1 MVERIPQAFIDDLI
15 DRSDITEII
24 GKRIEIKKAGKE
36 YKACCP
42 FHNEK
47 TPSFTIS
54 PEKGFYHCFG
64 CGAHGTSLGFLMD
77 YEKLTFVEAIEEL
90 AKMLGMEV
98 PKSNEDI
105 KLTKKQT
112 SLKSLLN
119 QVSEY
124 FQSNLKSSKKAIGYL
139 KNRGIDGK
147 TAKDFCI
154 GYSKDS
160 WDDITKKFGS
170 TEKNIDQLVEAGLI
184 IKKDKGGY
192 YDRFRNR
199 VMFPIRDNR
208 GDVVGFGGRVIDE
221 EDDPKY
227 LNSPETTLFKKGYLL
242 YGLYEGK
249 QEISVTK
256 EVILVE
262 GYTDV
267 IGLSQYEVRNAL
279 ATLGTATTENHIK
292 LIFQKANELTFC
304 FDADNAGRKAAI
316 RALEICLPLIKQNK
330 SVKFLMLD
338 KGSDPDT
345 AIREQGTDGF
355 KDLLK
360 KSITL
365 DDMIID
371 ICNSSFE
378 IDSLTGKANAAEKA
392 IHLVRQISE
401 GIYKDLVVEK
411 IAKHYGVPTNKFI
424 AGTLK
429 TKKSKIKAKGDA
441 GSKRPT
447 LVHQAI
453 KILLNEPSLAIKLN
467 PGVDLKYLDIKGINI
482 LNDIIDLVNNNL
494 SIKVATIIHHFE
506 DDKLRNFLA
515 ELATEDILVNPEE
528 LEKEFDDIVL
538 SLKEA
543 NKRKELNGLLKK
555 AKNKSLNKS
564 DEERLAE
571 LTNIPKN

>member
-124 FQSNLKSSKKAIGYL
+124 FQSNLKSSEKTIGYL

-249 QEISVTK
+249 QEISATK

-267 IGLSQYEVRNAL
+267 IGLSQYKVRNAL
-279 ATLGTATTENHIK
+279 ATLGTATTENHIR
-292 LIFQKANELTFC
+292 LIFQKANELPFC
-304 FDADNAGRKAAI
+304 FDAVNA
-316 RALEICLPLIKQNK
+316 
-330 SVKFLMLD
+330 
-338 KGSDPDT
+338 
-345 AIREQGTDGF
+345 
-355 KDLLK
+355 
-360 KSITL
+360 
-365 DDMIID
+365 
-371 ICNSSFE
+371 
-378 IDSLTGKANAAEKA
+378 
-392 IHLVRQISE
+392 
-401 GIYKDLVVEK
+401 
-411 IAKHYGVPTNKFI
+411 
-424 AGTLK
+424 
-429 TKKSKIKAKGDA
+429 
-441 GSKRPT
+441 
-447 LVHQAI
+447 
-453 KILLNEPSLAIKLN
+453 
-467 PGVDLKYLDIKGINI
+467 
-482 LNDIIDLVNNNL
+482 
-494 SIKVATIIHHFE
+494 
-506 DDKLRNFLA
+506 
-515 ELATEDILVNPEE
+515 
-528 LEKEFDDIVL
+528 
-538 SLKEA
+538 
-543 NKRKELNGLLKK
+543 
-555 AKNKSLNKS
+555 
-564 DEERLAE
+564 
-571 LTNIPKN
+571 